1 MAKHNAAFYMD
12 IKDIISKTDHT
23 ILSPAAGKTDIE
35 RACDDA
41 IRLGAASVCIPPS
54 RVAEAAQYAAGR
66 VPVCTVA
73 GFPLGYSEPKA
84 KVYEARH
91 AVDAGADEIDMVIN
105 IGLVKDGRFGDVLE
119 EIKSVKEA
127 CRGRVLKVIIE
138 CCLLTTDEKLRM
150 CEILSLSGADFIKT
164 STGFSGGGAT
174 REDVALL
181 ARNCAPHV
189 KIKAAGGIRTF
200 EDAAD
205 FIKLGASRIGSSTLL
220 RLAAENSGGSFNS
233 TKDEQSLY

>member
-1 MAKHNAAFYMD
+1 MD

-23 ILSPAAGKTDIE
+23 ILSPAVSKADVEK
-35 RACDDA
+35 ACYDA
-41 IRLGAASVCIPPS
+41 IRFGAASVCLPPS
-54 RVAEAAQYAAGR
+54 RVAEAARYAAGR
-66 VPVCTVA
+66 IPICTVA
-73 GFPLGYSEPKA
+73 GFPLGYSEPGA

-119 EIKSVKEA
+119 EIKRVKDA

-138 CCLLTTDEKLRM
+138 CCLLTNEEKLRM
-150 CEILSLSGADFIKT
+150 CEIVSLSGAGFIKT

-174 REDVALL
+174 REDVILL

-205 FIKLGASRIGSSTLL
+205 FIKLGASRIGSSALL
-220 RLAAENSGGSFNS
+220 RLVAEN
-233 TKDEQSLY
+233 KDDGFIEDKDKPSLY